1 VLESSNGGAA
11 DAGKPELVAIVP
23 SLVAA
28 QLAHTVQDPKGDTMT
43 RDENA
48 NGMPSDQSTARLWL
62 RDPLAVHLGA
72 GTDPNAAARGI
83 VIDRAT
89 GTIVELVPEG
99 GEPAGGADSVDEV
112 VDASAHV
119 ITPGLINT
127 HHHFYQTLTRAWA
140 PVADLPLFGWLQ
152 NLYPVWARLTPRALE
167 LATTVAMAE
176 LLESG
181 CTTAADHHYL
191 FPTGMDDAIDIQVEV
206 VRALG
211 MRAMLTRGSMSLGEK
226 DGGLPPQQTVQD
238 AEAIL
243 ADSRRL
249 VEEYH
254 ERGAGAQVQI
264 AFAPCS
270 PFSVTTELMRESAVL
285 AEELEVRLHTHLAET
300 IDEEDFCRERFGM
313 RTVDYLESV
322 GWLGDRA
329 WLAHGVHFD
338 DEEIG
343 RLGAAGASVAHCP
356 TSNMRLA
363 SGIARAVELE
373 DAGVNVGLGVDG
385 SASNDAS
392 NLIREVRQALY
403 VQRLRYGAEAVTC
416 DRVLDWATKGS
427 AAALG
432 RDDIGTIKV
441 GRQADLAMFRL
452 DGLAFSGSHDP
463 IPALVLCGAEKADRV
478 MVGGK
483 WRVIDGHA
491 IGADGVALDKEAL
504 IAAHQEEARRLVA
517 G

>member
-1 VLESSNGGAA
+1 MPQEQRSHRFQ
-11 DAGKPELVAIVP
+11 P
-23 SLVAA
+23 SA
-28 QLAHTVQDPKGDTMT
+28 
-43 RDENA
+43 R
-48 NGMPSDQSTARLWL
+48 RLWL

-72 GTDPNAAARGI
+72 GAKQDRAERGI
-83 VIDRAT
+83 VIDRDT
-89 GTIVELVPEG
+89 GTIVELVPAG
-99 GEPAGGADSVDEV
+99 GEPAGGAGSVAEV

-140 PVADLPLFGWLQ
+140 PVADLPLFGWLRT
-152 NLYPVWARLTPRALE
+152 LYPVWARLTPRALE

-191 FPTGMDDAIDIQVEV
+191 FPTGLDEAIDIQVDV

-238 AEAIL
+238 AEVIL

-249 VEEYH
+249 VEAYH

-270 PFSVTTELMRESAVL
+270 PFSVTTELMRESADL
-285 AEELEVRLHTHLAET
+285 AAELDVRLHTHLAET
-300 IDEEDFCRERFGM
+300 IDEEDFCRQRFGL

-338 DEEIG
+338 EDEIH
-343 RLGAAGASVAHCP
+343 RLGAAGAAVAHCP

-373 DAGVNVGLGVDG
+373 DAGVTIGLGVDG

-403 VQRLRYGAEAVTC
+403 LQRLRYGADIVTC
-416 DRVLDWATKGS
+416 DRVLDWATVGS

-432 RDDIGTIKV
+432 RDDIGAIEV

-452 DGLAFSGSHDP
+452 DGLSFSGSHDP

-478 MVGGK
+478 MVAGR
-483 WRVIDGHA
+483 WRVIDGRA
-491 IGADGVALDKEAL
+491 LGADGAELDKEAL
-504 IAAHQEEARRLVA
+504 IAAHQEEARRLVV